1 MARTATVDLD
11 PVDGGLLATLDARRF
26 EYGAVLA
33 HEFGLDPSAVR
44 RRCRCLADRGFV
56 ERVTRESLY
65 RVTDAG
71 RRYLVHRTATPRPGS
86 SDPSVPSGD

>member
-11 PVDGGLLATLDARRF
+11 PVDGGILATLDARRF

-44 RRCRCLADRGFV
+44 RRCRRLADRGFV
-56 ERVTRESLY
+56 ERVTAESLY
-65 RVTDAG
+65 RLTAVG
-71 RRYLVHRTATPRPGS
+71 RRYLARRTTTPRPGP
-86 SDPSVPSGD
+86 SDSSVPSGD